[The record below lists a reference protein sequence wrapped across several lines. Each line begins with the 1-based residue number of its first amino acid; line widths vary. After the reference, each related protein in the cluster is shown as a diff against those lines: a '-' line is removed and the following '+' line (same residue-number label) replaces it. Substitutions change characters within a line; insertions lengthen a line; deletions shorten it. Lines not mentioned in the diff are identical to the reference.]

1 MSNNEEKK
9 GLIEVIEDLMEKNL
23 QAKEADMTKKDE
35 IKNPQEEEVTEGQ
48 DTTVQKN
55 VNDKELPAAEKE
67 TIANKQAAAPTAEPN
82 KNETGAEPMKDVGGD
97 KENNA
102 LMGKECTFE
111 KINLNNKNPINLFI
125 YTNIS
130 NIDLRDKKIIN
141 NTRGCLNGN
150 FETKILKEIKIINNI
165 GYEQNNLISVD
176 NNRYFY
182 LIQVNKI

>member
-82 KNETGAEPMKDVGGD
+82 KNETGAEPMTDKGGD
-97 KENNA
+97 KGTGGGDESA
-102 LMGKECTFE
+102 EVEADKG
-111 KINLNNKNPINLFI
+111 PH
-125 YTNIS
+125 
-130 NIDLRDKKIIN
+130 DLS
-141 NTRGCLNGN
+141 
-150 FETKILKEIKIINNI
+150 
-165 GYEQNNLISVD
+165 LIH
-176 NNRYFY
+176 
-182 LIQVNKI
+182 I